1 VVPPP
6 ARRLTA
12 FTAEFDFPRGVRK
25 QLVRSVIGAA
35 KAGDLLLLSTGG
47 PKAKMMENDHL
58 CQAAQG
64 G

>member
-1 VVPPP
+1 M
-6 ARRLTA
+6 
-12 FTAEFDFPRGVRK
+12 
-25 QLVRSVIGAA
+25 LVRSVIGAA